1 MCAGG
6 TLIHNGIRVQL
17 VQGVITLMVK
27 HKYPPKIV
35 KVLGGNIDNQEGPG
49 KNTCLYGNMQFF
61 QKFFLIYLHK
71 LDYEIQTVC

>member
-1 MCAGG
+1 M
-6 TLIHNGIRVQL
+6 
-17 VQGVITLMVK
+17 
-27 HKYPPKIV
+27 IV

-71 LDYEIQTVC
+71 LDYKTQAVC